1 MTAPL
6 LPTGIRI
13 GHAADTVV
21 NSGVTVILPD
31 EPAVA
36 GVHVAGG
43 GPGTR
48 ETDLLRP
55 ESTVE
60 RVDAIVLAGGSAFG
74 LAAADGVTAWL
85 AGKDRGF
92 RVGSARVPIVP
103 AAILFDLLN
112 GGDKTAMPGMGP
124 SGNRARPPPYFDL
137 GWRACEAAAPQTA
150 SGTLGAGTGAT
161 TANLK
166 GGFGAASEILAGGA
180 MITALTAV
188 NAAGTVT
195 YGDGPHFRAAAFER
209 DGEFGGLGL
218 PARLPPS
225 TALTKLDARPRAN
238 TTLAVIITDLA
249 LTKAQAQRLAITAHD
264 GIALAVHPA
273 HTPLDG
279 DTVFAL
285 STGEKPFAGDH
296 LAALTELGAAATCAL
311 ARAIARAVFA
321 AVPLPGD
328 TVPAWRDRFRIV
340 LK

>member
-13 GHAADTVV
+13 GHAADTVL

-31 EPAVA
+31 QAAVA

-85 AGKDRGF
+85 AGKDRGYQ
-92 RVGSARVPIVP
+92 VGSVHVPIVP
-103 AAILFDLLN
+103 AAILFDLLG
-112 GGDKTAMPGMGP
+112 GGDKSAIPGMGD
-124 SGNRARPPPYFDL
+124 NNARSPYFDL
-137 GWRACEAAAPQTA
+137 GWQACEAALPEIGQ
-150 SGTLGAGTGAT
+150 GTLGAGTGAT

-166 GGFGAASEILAGGA
+166 GGFGAASDSLTGGA
-180 MITALTAV
+180 IVTALAAV
-188 NAAGTVT
+188 NAAGSVT
-195 YGDGPHFRAAAFER
+195 FGDGPHFRAAPFER

-218 PARLPPS
+218 PASLPPS

-238 TTLAVIITDLA
+238 TTLAVIVTDLA
-249 LTKAQAQRLAITAHD
+249 LTKAQAQRLAIAAHD
-264 GIALAVHPA
+264 GIALAVYPA

-285 STGEKPFAGDH
+285 STGEKPIAGDP
-296 LAALTELGAAATCAL
+296 LAVLTELGAAAASTL
-311 ARAIARAVFA
+311 ARAIARAVYEA
-321 AVPLPGD
+321 APLSCD
-328 TVPAWRDRFRIV
+328 TVPTWRDRFRIV